1 MVGSDYAWER
11 AFGVIPYESQRNCIV
26 SGEPG
31 QSSLSSSF
39 WLVIAGHY
47 CQCDSLS
54 GNLDMVEAGRI
65 LKKRKL
71 IGTVLRLIFFPELYL
86 KALPVGF
93 NDRVSLPVTG
103 HKPDITLFV

>member
-1 MVGSDYAWER
+1 
-11 AFGVIPYESQRNCIV
+11 
-26 SGEPG
+26 
-31 QSSLSSSF
+31 
-39 WLVIAGHY
+39 
-47 CQCDSLS
+47 
-54 GNLDMVEAGRI
+54 MVEAGRI